1 MEYQGTII
9 CLTIIIFYRY
19 VIYYRRRIDYILMNQ
34 LSKNL
39 IKIGK
44 EVYANHLHDIVYILN
59 IKHLLHL
66 SSLEMDY
73 PTNLFMGATYGGMF
87 YQQ

>member
-1 MEYQGTII
+1 MNIETFNAYITK
-9 CLTIIIFYRY
+9 
-19 VIYYRRRIDYILMNQ
+19 IDYTLMNQ
-34 LSKNL
+34 SFKNQ
-39 IKIGK
+39 IKMGK

>member
-1 MEYQGTII
+1 MNIEILNAYII
-9 CLTIIIFYRY
+9 K
-19 VIYYRRRIDYILMNQ
+19 IDYILINQ
-34 LSKNL
+34 LSKNW
-39 IKIGK
+39 IRIGK

-73 PTNLFMGATYGGMF
+73 PTTLFMGATYGGMF
-87 YQQ
+87 YQY